1 MKKESGRGAMGL
13 LSKSRGWLVCALLIA
28 MSPFVLGG
36 CFGSFPLTRTIY
48 GLNEGISNNR
58 VVQTVTFWVFLIVPV
73 YEIGMIADAIVFN
86 LVEFWSGNEL
96 LAVGPTMDSH
106 GNLVSLTPAADGREA
121 VLTVSHDGKVI
132 AQESF
137 VKVSDTT
144 FEVRNA
150 QGRLDGKVLKAP
162 DGTINLTDRDGT
174 VVRTLPAGAFATL

>member
-1 MKKESGRGAMGL
+1 
-13 LSKSRGWLVCALLIA
+13 
-28 MSPFVLGG
+28 
-36 CFGSFPLTRTIY
+36 
-48 GLNEGISNNR
+48 
-58 VVQTVTFWVFLIVPV
+58 
-73 YEIGMIADAIVFN
+73 MIADAIVFN